1 MLKHLFINPE
11 QIVLKTGHLVRLD
24 NERSNYI
31 SRVLRARKGD
41 SFVVFDGSGSTC
53 LATVET
59 SISGKTE
66 LSLGDVQPVPNKDGE
81 LILLA
86 SVISHGLED
95 LVQKATELGVTRIVI
110 APSSR
115 SQLKKPRIDRLK
127 KIVISACEQSLRM
140 WLPELELQN
149 NIIDVF
155 QTITCQQ
162 KLIGDTSVS
171 QPSIIK
177 PQNTC
182 LAIGPEG
189 GWTKDEIVSAKL
201 NGFSSIGMG
210 PLTLRSTTAA
220 TVALGLIRHAN
231 QWLNPIV

>member
-1 MLKHLFINPE
+1 
-11 QIVLKTGHLVRLD
+11 
-24 NERSNYI
+24 
-31 SRVLRARKGD
+31 
-41 SFVVFDGSGSTC
+41 
-53 LATVET
+53 
-59 SISGKTE
+59 
-66 LSLGDVQPVPNKDGE
+66 
-81 LILLA
+81 
-86 SVISHGLED
+86 
-95 LVQKATELGVTRIVI
+95 
-110 APSSR
+110 
-115 SQLKKPRIDRLK
+115 
-127 KIVISACEQSLRM
+127 M

-231 QWLNPIV
+231 QWLKPIV